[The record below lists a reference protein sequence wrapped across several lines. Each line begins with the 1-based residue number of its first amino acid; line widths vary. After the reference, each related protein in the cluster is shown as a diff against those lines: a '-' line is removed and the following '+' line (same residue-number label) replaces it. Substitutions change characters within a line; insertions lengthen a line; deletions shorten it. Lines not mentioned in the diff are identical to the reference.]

1 MDEERKS
8 DTAETFGSQD
18 APGEASNQNA
28 EEPSAPEGG
37 GSARRGGESDGAGN
51 DEEDRGR
58 GASSRIDGEE
68 RPGNPGGA
76 GEHSQATGHPSNAG

>member
-37 GSARRGGESDGAGN
+37 GSARKGRGESRRRDGDA
-51 DEEDRGR
+51 
-58 GASSRIDGEE
+58 
-68 RPGNPGGA
+68 NPGGA
-76 GEHSQATGHPSNAG
+76 GEESQATGHPGNAG

>member
-1 MDEERKS
+1 VSEERKS

-18 APGEASNQNA
+18 APGETSNQNA

-37 GSARRGGESDGAGN
+37 GSARRRGAGS
-51 DEEDRGR
+51 EDDGD
-58 GASSRIDGEE
+58 AS

-76 GEHSQATGHPSNAG
+76 GEESQATGHPSNAG

>member
-1 MDEERKS
+1 MPMDEERKS

-37 GSARRGGESDGAGN
+37 GSARSGHDGDA
-51 DEEDRGR
+51 DEDRGR